1 VLPLCG
7 ESKMADVEKLD
18 VKPEYIV
25 NNVSEIDFNAFL
37 EGKK

>member
-1 VLPLCG
+1 M
-7 ESKMADVEKLD
+7 SDVEKLD
-18 VKPEYIV
+18 VKPEFIV